1 VSELGKVDY
10 KSGAT
15 QRPSTLE
22 VPPDLTRPGRDDR
35 YYVEGESSAATL
47 SDYQKGAQDKPA
59 ASAQTSGVLPE
70 VGKMSIGRAG
80 NERWLIVPGNPAQL
94 WPRVRQFWLD
104 NGFTLVIDRPEIGVM
119 ETDWLENRA
128 AIKQDFI
135 REALGKT
142 FDGLY
147 TSPEKDRY
155 RTRLEPGTAPD
166 TVEIYISH
174 RGLEEE
180 LSPQKDSSSWVWRK
194 PDPGLEAE
202 MLRRLMLALGVEEKS
217 AHDLIANAAS
227 SDKARFESA
236 SDGGMQLSFVEG
248 FDQSWRQIGLAL
260 DRAGFIVEDRDRT
273 AGVYDVRAV
282 AAKSD
287 KKEDAS
293 WFSRLKFWGKR
304 NDQAQEKTGEPFKVL
319 VKGDD
324 KASTVR
330 VLDKSGNVDK
340 SDAANKML
348 QLLLEQI
355 K

>member
-1 VSELGKVDY
+1 
-10 KSGAT
+10 
-15 QRPSTLE
+15 
-22 VPPDLTRPGRDDR
+22 
-35 YYVEGESSAATL
+35 
-47 SDYQKGAQDKPA
+47 
-59 ASAQTSGVLPE
+59 
-70 VGKMSIGRAG
+70 
-80 NERWLIVPGNPAQL
+80 
-94 WPRVRQFWLD
+94 
-104 NGFTLVIDRPEIGVM
+104 M

-135 REALGKT
+135 RETVGKV

-155 RTRLEPGTAPD
+155 RTRLEPGAEPG
-166 TVEIYISH
+166 TVEIFISH

-180 LSPQKDSSSWVWRK
+180 LSPQKDSTTWVWRK
-194 PDPGLEAE
+194 PDPSLESE
-202 MLRRLMLALGVEEKS
+202 MLRRLMLALGVEEKD
-217 AHDLIANAAS
+217 AHDLIANAAP
-227 SDKARFESA
+227 SDKTRLESA
-236 SDGGMQLSFVEG
+236 PDGGMQLSFVEG

-273 AGVYDVRAV
+273 AGVYDVRLAAV
-282 AAKSD
+282 KSG

-293 WFSRLKFWGKR
+293 WFSKLKFWGKS
-304 NDQAQEKTGEPFKVL
+304 NDQAQEKPGEPFKVL

-324 KASTVR
+324 KGSTAR